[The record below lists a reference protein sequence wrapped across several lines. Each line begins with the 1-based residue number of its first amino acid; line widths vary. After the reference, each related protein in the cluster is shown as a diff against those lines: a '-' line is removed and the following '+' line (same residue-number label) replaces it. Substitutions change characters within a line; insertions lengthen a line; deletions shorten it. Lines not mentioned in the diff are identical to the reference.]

1 MAQVDR
7 QPWERQPNEPPR
19 AFAHFQLYRDQDP
32 KHRSVNRLLSEM
44 ADEGGKAAYVST
56 IRAWS
61 ARWKWV
67 DRCGAWD
74 DEQDRVRREK
84 ALDEL
89 IRMAQ
94 LHARVASAQ
103 VNVLARP
110 AAELIRRIRE
120 NEDILGELS
129 VQQLWS
135 MVVGAS
141 RAMPGMMQVERFAR
155 AEPTAG
161 AMPSAMDEGGRRRA
175 YEPRQLVEDVGDAAA
190 AWGALR
196 EAGLTPEQVEDAERQ
211 VIEEILAR
219 SAHGESVNE
228 EMHRE
233 GMDG

>member
-1 MAQVDR
+1 VAQLDR
-7 QPWERQPNEPPR
+7 QPWERQPKETPR
-19 AFAHFQLYRDQDP
+19 AFAHFALYRDQDA

-44 ADEGGKAAYVST
+44 ADDGQQAANVST

-61 ARWKWV
+61 ARYKWV
-67 DRCGAWD
+67 DRCAAWD

-103 VNVLARP
+103 VNVMARP
-110 AAELIRRIRE
+110 TSELLRRIRE
-120 NEDILGELS
+120 NEDILSELPIG
-129 VQQLWS
+129 QLWS
-135 MVVGAS
+135 MVISAS
-141 RAMPGMMQVERFAR
+141 KAMPGMMQVERFSR

-161 AMPSAMDEGGRRRA
+161 AMPSALDEGGRRRV

-196 EAGLTPEQVEDAERQ
+196 EAGLTPEEVEDASQQMVDEIVARTMSGET
-211 VIEEILAR
+211 INRALEE
-219 SAHGESVNE
+219 
-228 EMHRE
+228 E
-233 GMDG
+233 GLDG